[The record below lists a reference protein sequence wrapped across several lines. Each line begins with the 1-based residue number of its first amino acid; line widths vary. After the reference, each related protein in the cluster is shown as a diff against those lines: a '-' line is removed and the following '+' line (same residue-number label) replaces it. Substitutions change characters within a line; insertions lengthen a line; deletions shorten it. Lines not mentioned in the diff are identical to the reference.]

1 MIEPTAFKLQT
12 QVSPEAFIASVLSR
26 APRLAVFD
34 CDGTLWN
41 MDSGEGF
48 FYWELEGGLV
58 PADVAAWA
66 RPRYESYRRG
76 EVDEEAMCGEM
87 VTINRGVSWA
97 GLERAG
103 AEYFQQHVIPVIFPE
118 MRELV
123 RRLISS
129 GCELWAISSTNEWVV
144 WAGAEYFGIPRE
156 RVLAAAVRENGGF
169 ATDQL
174 IRVPTDELKAV
185 AVREVIQRPPDAVF
199 GNSMHDFHMME
210 LAKNAYAI
218 NPNPDLA
225 DAARARGW
233 EVYQPQTH

>member
-1 MIEPTAFKLQT
+1 MSGPKASQLQS
-12 QVSPEAFIASVLSR
+12 QPSPADFIASVLRR

-34 CDGTLWN
+34 CDGTLWS

-48 FYWELEGGLV
+48 FYWELDRGLV
-58 PADVAAWA
+58 PAEVAAWG
-66 RPRYESYRRG
+66 RSRYASYRRG
-76 EVDEEAMCGEM
+76 DVDEETMCGEM

-103 AEYFQQHVIPVIFPE
+103 AEYFQQLVRPVIFPE
-118 MRELV
+118 IRELV
-123 RRLISS
+123 RQLIDS

-144 WAGAEYFGIPRE
+144 WAGADYFGIPRE

-185 AVREVIQRPPDAVF
+185 AVREVIKRTPDAVF

-210 LAKNAYAI
+210 LAKSAYAI

-233 EVYQPQTH
+233 AIYHPQMI